1 MNCKVEVQNRI
12 LIVDDDIG
20 MTETLSD
27 ILSEL
32 DYNIDTVNEGYKTI
46 DMIRKNSYDLV
57 LLDIKMPVINGVE
70 TYKKIKDIAP
80 SLKVIMMTAYSVE
93 ELVEEALNEG
103 AFGIIY
109 KPLNIKN
116 LLAIIEKLLK
126 NIRILIVDDNSN
138 FCEIFRDE
146 LEEMKYSTVVKYSG
160 KQAIDYIK
168 EHNID
173 IIFIDMKMPEL
184 NGLELYLAIK
194 KLKPN
199 LDAIIITGYQNET
212 TVLHQINLA
221 FKKNLYACFC
231 KPIKFEEV
239 FSIIKEIIR
248 KRLKIVKLGDQ
259 NRY

>member
-27 ILSEL
+27 ILSDM
-32 DYNIDTVNEGYKTI
+32 DYNTDTVNEGYKAI

-70 TYKKIKDIAP
+70 TYKKIKDTIP

-93 ELVEEALNEG
+93 ELVEEAINEG

-109 KPLNIKN
+109 KPINIKN

-138 FCEIFRDE
+138 FCEIFKDE
-146 LEEMKYSTVVKYSG
+146 LEGMNYPTIVKYNG
-160 KQAIDYIK
+160 KQAMDYIK
-168 EHNID
+168 ENSID
-173 IIFIDMKMPEL
+173 IIFIDVKMPGL

-199 LDAIIITGYQNET
+199 LDTIIITGYQNET
-212 TVLHQINLA
+212 TVLHQIKMA
-221 FKKNLYACFC
+221 FKKDLYACFY
-231 KPIKFEEV
+231 KPIKFQEV
-239 FSIIKEIIR
+239 LSTIKEIIR
-248 KRLKIVKLGDQ
+248 RKLRIVK
-259 NRY
+259 

>member
-12 LIVDDDIG
+12 LIIDDDIG

-27 ILSEL
+27 ILSDM
-32 DYNIDTVNEGYKTI
+32 DYITDTVNEGYKGI

-70 TYKKIKDIAP
+70 TYKKIKDIIP

-93 ELVEEALNEG
+93 ELVEEAINEG

-109 KPLNIKN
+109 KPINIKN
-116 LLAIIEKLLK
+116 LLAIIEKLLR

-138 FCEIFRDE
+138 FCVIFKDE
-146 LEEMKYSTVVKYSG
+146 LEDMNYPTIVKYNG

-168 EHNID
+168 ENSID
-173 IIFIDMKMPEL
+173 IIFIDVKMPGL

-199 LDAIIITGYQNET
+199 LDAVIITGYQNEM

-221 FKKNLYACFC
+221 FKKNLYACFY

-239 FSIIKEIIR
+239 FNTIKEIIR
-248 KRLKIVKLGDQ
+248 RKLKIVKLGDQ